1 MADKTAHAHAS
12 PAPHGEEHD
21 HASFAH
27 PMPVNTLL
35 GVFVALVFLTIL
47 TVVISENAER
57 LMLGRF
63 EVWVSMGIA
72 TIKASLVIFFFMHLL
87 YDKPFNKMIFFS
99 AFFFVFMFVGIT
111 LMDTNH
117 YQDDIKAYNG
127 ELLPARKVGGE
138 QVADPVPAGL
148 DIAP

>member
-1 MADKTAHAHAS
+1 MADKTAHAHTHAPAAS
-12 PAPHGEEHD
+12 HGGAHD

-27 PMPVNTLL
+27 PAPVNLLL
-35 GVFVALVFLTIL
+35 GVFAALVFLTIL
-47 TVVISENAER
+47 TVVISENADR

-87 YDKPFNKMIFFS
+87 YDKPFNKMIFFA
-99 AFFFVFMFVGIT
+99 AFFFIFMFVGIT
-111 LMDTNH
+111 LMDTNQ
-117 YQDDIKAYNG
+117 YQRDIRAYQG

-138 QVADPVPAGL
+138 EALPPMGQET
-148 DIAP
+148 AP

>member
-1 MADKTAHAHAS
+1 MADKTAHAHT
-12 PAPHGEEHD
+12 PAAAHAAEHD

-27 PMPVNTLL
+27 PMPVNKLL
-35 GVFVALVFLTIL
+35 AVFAALVFLTIL
-47 TVVISENAER
+47 TVVISENADR

-87 YDKPFNKMIFFS
+87 YDKPFNKMIFFA
-99 AFFFVFMFVGIT
+99 AFFFIFMFVGIT
-111 LMDTNH
+111 LMDTNQ
-117 YQDDIKAYNG
+117 YQRDIRAYQG

-138 QVADPVPAGL
+138 EALPPMGQET
-148 DIAP
+148 AP